1 MIVKI
6 LGIALVA
13 SAPAVIGFR
22 RAARVHSRLRQA
34 EDLTRFVEEM
44 KRGIFYRGLPAQELI
59 RALSQECRAG
69 ALEGF
74 YDKVDHGY
82 APLTAWQEEKEEI
95 ESGCREILDDFFTGL
110 GTTCRDGQEEI
121 FQQTETRLLKR
132 QAELEKEEK
141 EKGRL
146 YRSLGLLASAFLSI
160 LLI

>member
-1 MIVKI
+1 M
-6 LGIALVA
+6 
-13 SAPAVIGFR
+13 
-22 RAARVHSRLRQA
+22 
-34 EDLTRFVEEM
+34 
-44 KRGIFYRGLPAQELI
+44 
-59 RALSQECRAG
+59 
-69 ALEGF
+69 
-74 YDKVDHGY
+74 DHGY

-141 EKGRL
+141 EKRRL
-146 YRSLGLLASAFLSI
+146 YRSLGLLGSAFLSI

>member
-95 ESGCREILDDFFTGL
+95 ESGCREILDDFLTGR